1 MNVTN
6 NDIFE
11 IKWRQK
17 TASLYDPSHIVMA
30 DQLIYCMEKM
40 KKVFEK
46 VTEYDE
52 FFDLKEHTLDLFSAQ
67 LWYIQSIPVPWK
79 RTPSLKYCWILFC
92 FCFLWKLWFPNLL
105 YLL

>member
-1 MNVTN
+1 MKVTN

-52 FFDLKEHTLDLFSAQ
+52 FFDLKEHTSWICFQLGCDIYNPFQCPGKEPSA
-67 LWYIQSIPVPWK
+67 
-79 RTPSLKYCWILFC
+79 
-92 FCFLWKLWFPNLL
+92 
-105 YLL
+105 

>member
-1 MNVTN
+1 MKVTN

-52 FFDLKEHTLDLFSAQ
+52 FFYFKGHAPWICFQLSCDICNPFQCPGKESPA
-67 LWYIQSIPVPWK
+67 
-79 RTPSLKYCWILFC
+79 
-92 FCFLWKLWFPNLL
+92 
-105 YLL
+105 

>member
-1 MNVTN
+1 MKVTN

-52 FFDLKEHTLDLFSAQ
+52 FFDLKEHTPWICFQ
-67 LWYIQSIPVPWK
+67 LSCDIYNPVPWK
-79 RTPSLKYCWILFC
+79 RTLSLKYCWILFC

>member
-1 MNVTN
+1 MKVTN

-17 TASLYDPSHIVMA
+17 TASLYDPSHIVMT

-52 FFDLKEHTLDLFSAQ
+52 FFDLKEHTPWICFQ
-67 LWYIQSIPVPWK
+67 LSCDIYNPFQCPGKEP
-79 RTPSLKYCWILFC
+79 PA
-92 FCFLWKLWFPNLL
+92 
-105 YLL
+105 

>member
-1 MNVTN
+1 MKVTN

-52 FFDLKEHTLDLFSAQ
+52 FFYFKGHAPWICFQLSCDICNPFQCPGKEPPA
-67 LWYIQSIPVPWK
+67 
-79 RTPSLKYCWILFC
+79 
-92 FCFLWKLWFPNLL
+92 
-105 YLL
+105 